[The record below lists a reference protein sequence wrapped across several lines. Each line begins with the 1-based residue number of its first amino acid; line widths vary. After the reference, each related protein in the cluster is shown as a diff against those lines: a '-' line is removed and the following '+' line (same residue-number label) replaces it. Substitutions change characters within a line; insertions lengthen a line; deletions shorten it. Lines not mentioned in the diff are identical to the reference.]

1 MTGSK
6 NEGASQPTYKMVVDK
21 DVYVTARDGVRLAV
35 DVYRPDAPGKF
46 PALLAISPYGKDVQ
60 TCDSPPQPFGKSVF
74 EASIEAGNPCYYASR
89 GYAYAIADLRGTGG
103 TPVASGKP
111 CSIITGNMLLNW
123 FRTRRLLL
131 SCR

>member
-1 MTGSK
+1 MTSSART
-6 NEGASQPTYKMVVDK
+6 EASQPVYKMVVDR

-74 EASIEAGNPCYYASR
+74 EASIESGDPCYYATR
-89 GYAYAIADLRGTGG
+89 GYVYAIADLRGIGYSEG
-103 TPVASGKP
+103 EYEGLFSQHEGEDGADIVEWLAVQP
-111 CSIITGNMLLNW
+111 
-123 FRTRRLLL
+123 
-131 SCR
+131 